1 MQCYIR
7 GFLYINK
14 LKLNI
19 MITEKEFQEALKIVN
34 EYVSQLNNTITQ
46 MDDKIKKTPI
56 AEWITAQKMKNNL
69 NNNHTRLFSFLNYIL
84 TEDYDYKYIQDF
96 ENVDL
101 SRFRNAGKKTQ
112 EAFNELY
119 YGYSNQ
125 AGI

>member
-1 MQCYIR
+1 
-7 GFLYINK
+7 
-14 LKLNI
+14 